1 MIPFYE
7 PLVEM
12 MTQGDERLV
21 RQVLHPHHA
30 GQRVELGDR
39 RRLLCVKGVIT
50 RREDGRDP
58 SALGRAVR
66 HAVVIA
72 LGRRFCL

>member
-1 MIPFYE
+1 
-7 PLVEM
+7 

-39 RRLLCVKGVIT
+39 RRLLCVKGMVP
-50 RREDGRDP
+50 RREDG
-58 SALGRAVR
+58 
-66 HAVVIA
+66 
-72 LGRRFCL
+72 